1 MHELSVAR
9 ELLCAVE
16 RHAGD
21 AFARVR
27 SVRVSV
33 GSASGVAPS
42 ALEHAFR
49 ALSADGAMSAAI
61 LEIELVRA
69 RSRCFDCGTVFE
81 FDGLIDACPGCGA
94 FGGEILNGA
103 ELRLE
108 SIEVGDV

>member
-9 ELLCAVE
+9 ELLSAVE
-16 RHAGD
+16 RHAGG

-42 ALEHAFR
+42 ALEYAFR
-49 ALSADGAMSAAI
+49 ALSADCALSAAR

-69 RSRCFDCGTVFE
+69 RSRCFDCSAVFE
-81 FDGLIDACPGCGA
+81 FDGLIAACPGCGA

-108 SIEVGDV
+108 SIEVADV